1 MRSLRMKGV
10 WGGLVLCL
18 LTRSCG
24 NREEPPAAP
33 GPAEQLG
40 REIDKAMQGAARRAE
55 EMQKEL
61 GEKLEQAGKEMQ
73 KSHE

>member
-1 MRSLRMKGV
+1 
-10 WGGLVLCL
+10 
-18 LTRSCG
+18 
-24 NREEPPAAP
+24 
-33 GPAEQLG
+33 
-40 REIDKAMQGAARRAE
+40 MQGAARRAE